1 MSLPVQQK
9 PNIHKA
15 MDSLSHADEKTNHS
29 SIKNHSAYSLM
40 DDNNKRVADIM
51 EKDGVDAAV
60 VHMMTSANMDYSR
73 MRTMYG

>member
-1 MSLPVQQK
+1 MSLPDQQK
-9 PNIHKA
+9 QYMSKPT
-15 MDSLSHADEKTNHS
+15 DSLSQSDENTNRS
-29 SIKNHSAYSLM
+29 SIKNHGAYNLM
-40 DDNNKRVADIM
+40 DDNNKRAADIM